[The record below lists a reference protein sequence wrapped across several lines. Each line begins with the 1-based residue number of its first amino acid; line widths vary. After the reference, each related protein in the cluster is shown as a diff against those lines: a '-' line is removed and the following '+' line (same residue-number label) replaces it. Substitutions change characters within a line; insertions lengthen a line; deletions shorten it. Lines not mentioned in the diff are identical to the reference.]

1 MKADTALDEGL
12 RNRVFPNSRLKGAA
26 NLLVGPNLDASNI
39 AFNVAK
45 ITGEGFA
52 VGPILLG
59 MTKSVHV
66 VTPLITAR
74 GLLNMTAVA
83 VVLAQDLAAEGA

>member
-1 MKADTALDEGL
+1 MADTALDERL
-12 RNRVFPNSRLKGAA
+12 RQRVFPNSRLSGPA
-26 NLLVGPNLDASNI
+26 NLLIGPNLDASNI

-45 ITGEGFA
+45 IVSEGVA

-59 MTKSVHV
+59 MAQSAHV

-74 GLLNMTAVA
+74 GLLNMTAIA
-83 VVLAQDLAAEGA
+83 AVLAQDLSAERV